1 MWGLAMLLAAA
12 SVSFGAF
19 ASAAQLFGTE
29 VEVTVLGCDSEVLG
43 RTTELTTFCEVS
55 LGAPGPKRVE
65 DVQVDREYATGA
77 QILLSLGVDEVR
89 LLTNNPAKAVG
100 LEQHGVHVA
109 EQLPIVIAPTGDNL
123 RYLQAKAE
131 RMGHHLPGLPDLA
144 GMTQELR

>member
-77 QILLSLGVDEVR
+77 VVELVSFGGTVTDPELNGG
-89 LLTNNPAKAVG
+89 NGWFGPVG
-100 LEQHGVHVA
+100 LA
-109 EQLPIVIAPTGDNL
+109 IAGAAWWMGFPPRASASYGKHAQGRQPT
-123 RYLQAKAE
+123 
-131 RMGHHLPGLPDLA
+131 
-144 GMTQELR
+144 